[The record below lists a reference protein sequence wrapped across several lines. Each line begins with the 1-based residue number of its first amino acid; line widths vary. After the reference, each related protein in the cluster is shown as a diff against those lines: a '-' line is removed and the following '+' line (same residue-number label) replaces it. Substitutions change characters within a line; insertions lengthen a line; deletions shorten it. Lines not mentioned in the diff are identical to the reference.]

1 MDSST
6 SIFKNVGYIIVA
18 IVLFT
23 FFIIISI
30 ILTESTMFIS
40 TNGSFIFLII
50 VSLVLYKLASY
61 LYSKFK
67 KNNTQ

>member
-6 SIFKNVGYIIVA
+6 SIFKNVGYIIVT

-30 ILTESTMFIS
+30 ILTESTMYIS
-40 TNGSFIFLII
+40 TNGFFIFLII
-50 VSLVLYKLASY
+50 VFLGLYKLANYS
-61 LYSKFK
+61 YSKFK

>member
-30 ILTESTMFIS
+30 ILTESTMYIS
-40 TNGSFIFLII
+40 TNGFFIFLII
-50 VSLVLYKLASY
+50 VFLGLYY
-61 LYSKFK
+61 LYSRFK

>member
-30 ILTESTMFIS
+30 IVTESTMYIS
-40 TNGSFIFLII
+40 TNGFFIFLII
-50 VSLVLYKLASY
+50 VFLGLYY
-61 LYSKFK
+61 LYSRFK
-67 KNNTQ
+67 KNITQ

>member
-6 SIFKNVGYIIVA
+6 SIFKNVGYIIVT

-50 VSLVLYKLASY
+50 VFLGLYKLANYS
-61 LYSKFK
+61 YSKFK

>member
-30 ILTESTMFIS
+30 ILTESTMYIS
-40 TNGSFIFLII
+40 TNGFFIFLII
-50 VSLVLYKLASY
+50 VSLLYKLASY

>member
-6 SIFKNVGYIIVA
+6 SIFKNVGYIIVT

-30 ILTESTMFIS
+30 ILTESTMYIS
-40 TNGSFIFLII
+40 TNGFFIFLII
-50 VSLVLYKLASY
+50 VFLGLYYS
-61 LYSKFK
+61 YSKFK

>member
-50 VSLVLYKLASY
+50 VFLGLYY
-61 LYSKFK
+61 FYSRFR

>member
-23 FFIIISI
+23 FFLIISI
-30 ILTESTMFIS
+30 ILTESTMYIS
-40 TNGSFIFLII
+40 TNGFFIFLII
-50 VSLVLYKLASY
+50 VSLGLYKLVSY

>member
-30 ILTESTMFIS
+30 ILTESTMYIS
-40 TNGSFIFLII
+40 TNGFFIFLII
-50 VSLVLYKLASY
+50 VFLGLYY
-61 LYSKFK
+61 LYSRFK
-67 KNNTQ
+67 KNITQ

>member
-50 VSLVLYKLASY
+50 VFLGLYY
-61 LYSKFK
+61 LYSRFK